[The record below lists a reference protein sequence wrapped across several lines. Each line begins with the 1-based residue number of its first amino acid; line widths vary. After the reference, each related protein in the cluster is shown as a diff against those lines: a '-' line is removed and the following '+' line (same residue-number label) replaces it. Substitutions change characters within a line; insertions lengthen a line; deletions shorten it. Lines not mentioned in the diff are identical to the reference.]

1 MFFQYPP
8 SPPGR
13 GAPRA
18 PHDRRDRRRRRPVRP
33 KCQGL
38 GGTIS
43 TQLKTLK
50 GHSSSSYLF
59 G

>member
-1 MFFQYPP
+1 MFFQYPS

-18 PHDRRDRRRRRPVRP
+18 PRDRRDRRRRRPVRP

-43 TQLKTLK
+43 T
-50 GHSSSSYLF
+50 
-59 G
+59 